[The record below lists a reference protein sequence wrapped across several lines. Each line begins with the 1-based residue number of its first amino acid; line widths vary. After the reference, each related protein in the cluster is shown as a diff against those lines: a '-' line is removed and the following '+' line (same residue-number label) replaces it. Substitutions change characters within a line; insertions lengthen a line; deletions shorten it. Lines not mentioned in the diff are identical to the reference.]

1 MRNTLFALFLI
12 LFTSCSENA
21 NNDFEIS
28 MERMIENFNGDVS
41 VYIEHMES
49 GYSYTYRSEELF
61 PTASMIKIPILI
73 GVYDYIEKGKLTYLE
88 DLIYKDSLAVEGVDL
103 LASFKNNSK
112 IPLSELLFLMISLSD
127 NTASLWAQDLAGG
140 GKEIND
146 LMMQYGFHST
156 RVNSRVKGREQDY
169 KNYGWGQ
176 TTAMEMSSI
185 VKSIYEGKLIHRA
198 ASEDMLRQLNNQY
211 WNTEALSQIPPYVQT
226 ASKSGAV
233 SHSRSEV
240 VLVNAPS
247 GDYIF
252 CVITKNQKDQ
262 SWDSNNEGFELL
274 RNISKATWEF
284 FEPESPWK
292 APEGQEKY
300 FK

>member
-1 MRNTLFALFLI
+1 
-12 LFTSCSENA
+12 
-21 NNDFEIS
+21 
-28 MERMIENFNGDVS
+28 
-41 VYIEHMES
+41 
-49 GYSYTYRSEELF
+49 
-61 PTASMIKIPILI
+61 
-73 GVYDYIEKGKLTYLE
+73 
-88 DLIYKDSLAVEGVDL
+88 
-103 LASFKNNSK
+103 
-112 IPLSELLFLMISLSD
+112 
-127 NTASLWAQDLAGG
+127 
-140 GKEIND
+140 
-146 LMMQYGFHST
+146 
-156 RVNSRVKGREQDY
+156 
-169 KNYGWGQ
+169 
-176 TTAMEMSSI
+176 MSSI
-185 VKSIYEGKLIHRA
+185 VKSIYQGKFISRA
-198 ASEDMLRQLNNQY
+198 ASEDMFRQLTNAY

-284 FEPESPWK
+284 LNKESPTESSRRSRK
-292 APEGQEKY
+292 GI